1 MYNDFID
8 KKQMKAN
15 TYLILERAVQEGALM
30 GYRRAFKYVQDPSE
44 EAIVEAIVDGVMLT
58 VSEVFVFDDV
68 KGESYD

>member
-1 MYNDFID
+1 
-8 KKQMKAN
+8 
-15 TYLILERAVQEGALM
+15 M

-68 KGESYD
+68 KGGEL